1 MENTYIENASL
12 PDASLSSSSREQYAP
27 WIALSL
33 VDGLGNTMLCQ
44 LLLLLKSPEAILAA
58 SYAELRDTVSKDVA
72 ERIQRAMEHADIAKA
87 LDWLE
92 QPDNHL
98 ITLADLHYPRRL
110 LETDQPPPLLYAKG
124 NLQILQR
131 PAMAI
136 VGSRHAT
143 AQGETTAENFAE
155 SLCRAGLVVV
165 SGLALGIDG
174 AAHRGAL
181 KADGATIAVVGTGLD
196 IVYPAKH
203 KALAHQIA
211 QHGLLLSEYALG
223 TPSINYNFPR
233 RNRIISGLSEGC
245 LVVEANV
252 DSGSLITAKLAIEQG
267 REVFAIPGSIH
278 SPVSKGCHALI
289 KQGAKLVE
297 STDDILSELRH
308 IRLPNASLADSPNGL
323 IPNWTNLPSEA
334 SPVLA
339 CMGFDPI
346 FAEQIAARSGLTP
359 GEVSTMLTLL
369 ELEGVVSHLANG
381 QFQRLA

>member
-33 VDGLGNTMLCQ
+33 VEGLGNTMLCQ

-124 NLQILQR
+124 NLQILKR

>member
-12 PDASLSSSSREQYAP
+12 PEASLGSTSREQHAP

-33 VDGLGNTMLCQ
+33 IDGLGNIVLCQ
-44 LLLLLKSPEAILAA
+44 LLLLFQSPEAILAA

-124 NLQILQR
+124 NLQILKR
-131 PAMAI
+131 PAIAI

-155 SLCRAGLVVV
+155 SLCRAGLAVV

-297 STDDILSELRH
+297 STEDILSELRH
-308 IRLPNASLADSPNGL
+308 IRLPNTSLADSPNGL

>member
-1 MENTYIENASL
+1 MENTYIENTSL

-33 VDGLGNTMLCQ
+33 VEGLGNTMLCQ

-124 NLQILQR
+124 NLQILKR

>member
-12 PDASLSSSSREQYAP
+12 PDASLSSTSREQYAP

-33 VDGLGNTMLCQ
+33 VEGLGNTMLCQ

-124 NLQILQR
+124 NLQILKR

>member
-1 MENTYIENASL
+1 MANF
-12 PDASLSSSSREQYAP
+12 PHPQYMP

-33 VDGLGNTMLCQ
+33 VKGLGSATFCQ
-44 LLLLLKSPEAILAA
+44 LLLLFKTPEAILAA
-58 SYAELRDTVSKDVA
+58 SYSTLCETVSKEVA
-72 ERIQRAMEHADIAKA
+72 EGIKQAADNPDIARA
-87 LDWLE
+87 LDWLD
-92 QPDNHL
+92 QADNHL
-98 ITLADLHYPRRL
+98 ITLADSHYPRRL
-110 LETDQPPPLLYAKG
+110 LEIDQPPPVLYAKG

-131 PAMAI
+131 PGMAI

-143 AQGETTAENFAE
+143 PQGETTAEDFAE
-155 SLCRAGLVVV
+155 SLCRAGFSVI

-196 IVYPAKH
+196 IVYPARH
-203 KALAHQIA
+203 KALAHHIA
-211 QHGLLLSEYALG
+211 QHGLLISEYPLG
-223 TPSINYNFPR
+223 TPSITYNFPR

-245 LVVEANV
+245 LVVEANI
-252 DSGSLITAKLAIEQG
+252 DSGSLITAKLATEQG

-278 SPVSKGCHALI
+278 SPVAKGCHALI

-297 STDDILSELRH
+297 STDDIVSELGNL
-308 IRLPNASLADSPNGL
+308 RLPEAGYPISPNGL
-323 IPNWTNLPSEA
+323 IPDWASLPAEA
-334 SPVLA
+334 SPLLA

-359 GEVSTMLTLL
+359 EKVSTMLTLL
-369 ELEGVVSHLANG
+369 ELEGVVGHLANG

>member
-1 MENTYIENASL
+1 MTTTA
-12 PDASLSSSSREQYAP
+12 EQLKP

-33 VDGLGNTMLCQ
+33 VEGLGSVTYCQ
-44 LLLLLKSPEAILAA
+44 LLLSFQTPEAILEAPYSA
-58 SYAELRDTVSKDVA
+58 LRDIVNKEVA
-72 ERIQRAMEHADIAKA
+72 DGIQKAMDDPHIVLTLE
-87 LDWLE
+87 WLGHTG
-92 QPDNHL
+92 NHL
-98 ITLADLHYPRRL
+98 ITLGDPYYPQRL
-110 LETDQPPPLLYAKG
+110 LDTDQPPPVLYAKG
-124 NLQILQR
+124 NLQILKR
-131 PAMAI
+131 PGLAI

-143 AQGETTAENFAE
+143 PQGESTAENFAE
-155 SLCRAGLVVV
+155 SLCRAGFAVV

-181 KADGATIAVVGTGLD
+181 RADGGTIAVVGTGLD
-196 IVYPAKH
+196 IVYPARH

-211 QHGLLLSEYALG
+211 QHGLLLSEYPLG
-223 TPSINYNFPR
+223 TPSLTHNFPR

-245 LVVEANV
+245 LVVEANI
-252 DSGSLITAKLAIEQG
+252 DSGSLITARFATEQG

-278 SPVSKGCHALI
+278 SPVAKGCHALI

-297 STDDILSELRH
+297 STEDIVSELRH
-308 IRLPNASLADSPNGL
+308 IRLPNPAFSISPNGPL
-323 IPNWTNLPSEA
+323 PDWTNIPAEA

-339 CMGFDPI
+339 CMGFDPL

-359 GEVSTMLTLL
+359 EQVSTMLTLL

>member
-1 MENTYIENASL
+1 MANSL
-12 PDASLSSSSREQYAP
+12 HEQYSP

-33 VDGLGNTMLCQ
+33 VNGLGSVTFCQ
-44 LLLLLKSPEAILAA
+44 LLLTFKTPEAILAA
-58 SYAELRDTVSKDVA
+58 SYSALREIVSKEVA
-72 ERIQRAMEHADIAKA
+72 DGIQQAMENADIAKA
-87 LDWLE
+87 FDWLD
-92 QPDNHL
+92 QQDNHL
-98 ITLADLHYPRRL
+98 ITLADAHYPKRL
-110 LETDQPPPLLYAKG
+110 LETDQPAPVLYAKG
-124 NLQILQR
+124 NLQILKR
-131 PAMAI
+131 PALAV

-143 AQGETTAENFAE
+143 PQGETTAENFAE
-155 SLCRAGLVVV
+155 SLCRAGLAVV

-203 KALAHQIA
+203 KALAHHIA
-211 QHGLLLSEYALG
+211 QHGLLLSEYPLG
-223 TPSINYNFPR
+223 TPSISYNFPR

-245 LVVEANV
+245 LVVEANI

-278 SPVSKGCHALI
+278 SPVAKGCHALI

-297 STDDILSELRH
+297 STEDILSELPH
-308 IRLPNASLADSPNGL
+308 IRLPNPSLPVSPNGL
-323 IPNWTNLPSEA
+323 MPDWTNLPAEA
-334 SPVLA
+334 SPILA

-369 ELEGVVSHLANG
+369 ELEGVVSQLASG

>member
-1 MENTYIENASL
+1 MVNSPHAQHT
-12 PDASLSSSSREQYAP
+12 P

-33 VDGLGNTMLCQ
+33 VKGLGSATFCQ
-44 LLLLLKSPEAILAA
+44 LLLTFKTPEAILAA
-58 SYAELRDTVSKDVA
+58 SYSTLCEIVSKEVA
-72 ERIQRAMEHADIAKA
+72 DGIRQAADHPDIAKT

-98 ITLADLHYPRRL
+98 ITLADSHYPKRL
-110 LETDQPPPLLYAKG
+110 LQIDQPPPLLYAKG
-124 NLQILQR
+124 NLQILSR
-131 PAMAI
+131 PGMAI

-143 AQGETTAENFAE
+143 PQGESTAEDFAE
-155 SLCRAGLVVV
+155 SLCRAGFAVI

-196 IVYPAKH
+196 IVYPARH
-203 KALAHQIA
+203 KSLAHRIA
-211 QHGLLLSEYALG
+211 QHGLLLSEYPLG
-223 TPSINYNFPR
+223 TPSLTYHFPR

-245 LVVEANV
+245 LVVEANI
-252 DSGSLITAKLAIEQG
+252 DSGSLITAKQAIEQD

-278 SPVSKGCHALI
+278 SPVAKGCHALI

-297 STDDILSELRH
+297 STEDIMTELRH
-308 IRLPNASLADSPNGL
+308 LRLPKPGIPVSPNGL
-323 IPNWTNLPSEA
+323 TPDWASLPAEA
-334 SPVLA
+334 SPLLA

-346 FAEQIAARSGLTP
+346 FAEQIAARAGLTP
-359 GEVSTMLTLL
+359 EKVSTMLTLL
-369 ELEGVVSHLANG
+369 ELEGVVGHLANG

>member
-1 MENTYIENASL
+1 MAH
-12 PDASLSSSSREQYAP
+12 SSREQQAP

-33 VDGLGNTMLCQ
+33 VNGLGSATFCQ
-44 LLLLLKSPEAILAA
+44 LLLTFKTPEAILDAPYTA
-58 SYAELRDTVSKDVA
+58 LRETVNKEVA
-72 ERIQRAMEHADIAKA
+72 DGIQSAMAHEHLNKA

-98 ITLADLHYPRRL
+98 ITLADAYYPKRL
-110 LETDQPPPLLYAKG
+110 LETDQPPPVLYAKG

-131 PAMAI
+131 PGLAI

-143 AQGETTAENFAE
+143 PQGESTAEDFAE
-155 SLCRAGLVVV
+155 SLCRAGFAVI

-211 QHGLLLSEYALG
+211 QHGLILSEYPLG
-223 TPSINYNFPR
+223 TPSISYNFPR
-233 RNRIISGLSEGC
+233 RNRIISGLSEGS
-245 LVVEANV
+245 LVVEANI

-278 SPVSKGCHALI
+278 SPVAKGCHALI

-297 STDDILSELRH
+297 STEDILAELRH
-308 IRLPNASLADSPNGL
+308 IRLPGNAKAISPNGS
-323 IPNWTNLPSEA
+323 IPDWTNLPAEA

-359 GEVSTMLTLL
+359 GQVSTMLTLL

>member
-1 MENTYIENASL
+1 MVTDPEESA
-12 PDASLSSSSREQYAP
+12 A

-33 VDGLGNTMLCQ
+33 VEGLGSVTYCQ
-44 LLLLLKSPEAILAA
+44 LLLQFKTPQAILAA
-58 SYAELRDTVSKDVA
+58 SYSSLCELVSQAVA
-72 ERIQRAMEHADIAKA
+72 DRIQKAPEDPHIAKT
-87 LDWLE
+87 LDWLS

-98 ITLADLHYPRRL
+98 ITLADAYYPQRL
-110 LETDQPPPLLYAKG
+110 LSIDQPPPVLYAKG
-124 NLQILQR
+124 NLQLLKR
-131 PAMAI
+131 PGLAI

-143 AQGETTAENFAE
+143 PQGESTAEQFAE
-155 SLCRAGLVVV
+155 SLCRAGFAVV

-196 IVYPAKH
+196 IVYPARH
-203 KALAHQIA
+203 KGLAHQIV
-211 QHGLLLSEYALG
+211 QYGLLLSEYPLG
-223 TPSINYNFPR
+223 TPSLTHNFPR

-245 LVVEANV
+245 LVVEANI
-252 DSGSLITAKLAIEQG
+252 DSGSLITARQAIEQG

-297 STDDILSELRH
+297 STEDIVSELKH
-308 IRLPNASLADSPNGL
+308 VRLPNPAFSISPNGSL
-323 IPNWTNLPSEA
+323 PDWTNLPAEA

-346 FAEQIAARSGLTP
+346 FAELIAARAGLTP
-359 GEVSTMLTLL
+359 EQVSTMLTLL

-381 QFQRLA
+381 QFQRLV

>member
-1 MENTYIENASL
+1 MDNDAADYSGLTATGQANA
-12 PDASLSSSSREQYAP
+12 DQQYAP
-27 WIALSL
+27 WIALTL
-33 VDGLGNTMLCQ
+33 VEGLGSMTLCQ
-44 LLLLLKSPEAILAA
+44 LLLAFKTPEAILNAP
-58 SYAELRDTVSKDVA
+58 YTTLRDIVSKEVA
-72 ERIQRAMEHADIAKA
+72 EGIQRAMQHADIAKA
-87 LDWLE
+87 LDWLA
-92 QPDNHL
+92 QTDNHL
-98 ITLADLHYPRRL
+98 ITLADLHYPQRL
-110 LETDQPPPLLYAKG
+110 LETEQPPPVLYAKG
-124 NLQILQR
+124 NLQILKR
-131 PAMAI
+131 PCMAI

-155 SLCRAGLVVV
+155 SLCRAGFAVA

-245 LVVEANV
+245 LVVEANI

-267 REVFAIPGSIH
+267 REVFAVPGSIH
-278 SPVSKGCHALI
+278 SPVAKGCHALI
-289 KQGAKLVE
+289 KQGAKLAE
-297 STDDILSELRH
+297 TTEDILSELRH
-308 IRLPNASLADSPNGL
+308 IRLPDSSWPVSPNGL
-323 IPNWTNLPSEA
+323 MPNWTNLPSEA

>member
-12 PDASLSSSSREQYAP
+12 PDASLSSTSREQYAP

-58 SYAELRDTVSKDVA
+58 SYAELRETVSKDVA

-124 NLQILQR
+124 NLQILKR

-155 SLCRAGLVVV
+155 SLCRAGLAVV

>member
-1 MENTYIENASL
+1 
-12 PDASLSSSSREQYAP
+12 
-27 WIALSL
+27 
-33 VDGLGNTMLCQ
+33 
-44 LLLLLKSPEAILAA
+44 
-58 SYAELRDTVSKDVA
+58 
-72 ERIQRAMEHADIAKA
+72 MEHADIAKA

-98 ITLADLHYPRRL
+98 ITLADLHYPKRL

-124 NLQILQR
+124 NLQILKR

-267 REVFAIPGSIH
+267 RDVFAIPGSIH

-308 IRLPNASLADSPNGL
+308 IRLPNTSLANSPNGL
-323 IPNWTNLPSEA
+323 IPDWTNLPSEA

-346 FAEQIAARSGLTP
+346 FADQIAARSGLTP